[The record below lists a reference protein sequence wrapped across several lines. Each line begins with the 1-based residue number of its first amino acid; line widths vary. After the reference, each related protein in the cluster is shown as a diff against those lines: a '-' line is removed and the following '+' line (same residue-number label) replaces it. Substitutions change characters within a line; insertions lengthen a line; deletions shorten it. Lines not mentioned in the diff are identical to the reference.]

1 MTAETALSRMDI
13 LKMKNPIRAQP
24 SGTLNFSR
32 IDTLKHNTALLAQYL
47 ITDTTTPVYNKEI
60 DKRVNYITEMWGY
73 PDRNKFEGVLHLFKE
88 NGDSI
93 YWFCR
98 FTDPL
103 MRTAQRYHEGNY
115 SLLQYDCITMLQ
127 SAKSSAQLFLAMD
140 YTEHVQWVNTQ
151 LWQPFLLQGR
161 VRSYFFDLY
170 QGLDDEDPVS
180 VYFQSACMIIM
191 LFIDQKW
198 QEIVDLV
205 DDII

>member
-1 MTAETALSRMDI
+1 MDQITTEIALSRMDI
-13 LKMKNPIRAQP
+13 LKMKN
-24 SGTLNFSR
+24 
-32 IDTLKHNTALLAQYL
+32 HNTALLAQYW
-47 ITDTTTPVYNKEI
+47 ITDSCTTMPVYNKEI

-73 PDRNKFEGVLHLFKE
+73 PDRDKFEGVLHLFKD
-88 NGDSI
+88 NGDNI

-103 MRTAQRYHEGNY
+103 MRTAQRYHEGIY

-127 SAKSSAQLFLAMD
+127 SVKSSAQMFLVMD
-140 YTEHVQWVNTQ
+140 YTAHVQWITKQ
-151 LWQPFLLQGR
+151 LWQPFMEQGR
-161 VRSYFFDLY
+161 VMTYFLELY
-170 QGLDDEDPVS
+170 QGLDDKDPVS